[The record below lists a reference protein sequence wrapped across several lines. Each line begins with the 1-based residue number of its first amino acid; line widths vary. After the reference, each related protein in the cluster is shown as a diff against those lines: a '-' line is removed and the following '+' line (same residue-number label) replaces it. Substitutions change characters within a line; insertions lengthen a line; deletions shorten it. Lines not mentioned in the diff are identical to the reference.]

1 MDDGER
7 FSQPPDLAAGRPS
20 PPSAPAHLADE
31 CRSMHQRCD
40 AGEHVLADPQP
51 IGSLAI
57 KFQQSSRA
65 CATGVYR
72 GLSLRP
78 LGLAGQAYMDSRRRW
93 RRSAARRTGAGHAF
107 GDKRECVV
115 TTLYLSVGRACNAR
129 VGPTSRCSCGRSTLR
144 STSFDVGRQQHMCF
158 PA

>member
-40 AGEHVLADPQP
+40 AGEHVLAGPQP
-51 IGSLAI
+51 IGSLTI

-78 LGLAGQAYMDSRRRW
+78 LGLAGQAYIDD
-93 RRSAARRTGAGHAF
+93 AGAGPLRDAL
-107 GDKRECVV
+107 GQDMLLAIRECGHHP
-115 TTLYLSVGRACNAR
+115 LSFGRAGLQR
-129 VGPTSRCSCGRSTLR
+129 QGWPSRPLL
-144 STSFDVGRQQHMCF
+144 VRQEH
-158 PA
+158 AEINIV

>member
-78 LGLAGQAYMDSRRRW
+78 LGLAGQAYIDD
-93 RRSAARRTGAGHAF
+93 AGAGPLRDALHWGQDMLLAI
-107 GDKRECVV
+107 RESVV

-129 VGPTSRCSCGRSTLR
+129 VGPTGRCSCGRSTLR
-144 STSFDVGRQQHMCF
+144 STLFDVGRQQHMCF